1 MTRITLNPNCNL
13 KPWLYLSR
21 EHSYNVKQPQ
31 KITKQSQNHEVCEN
45 VWSSPIQNSREYM
58 NIGPGLKPRTYRWS
72 NRSLCVRCCK
82 VSSTRSNGCL
92 KFGDI
97 YPLDLKRVVDMHSSH
112 HLLLK
117 GSKTW
122 TKWRKDR
129 IANVVRRE
137 SKHKYY
143 MSMSG
148 QHNQIVTPLILR
160 QKYQKGS
167 FLEFFYQN
175 GSVLNLFTLGIYFF
189 FR

>member
-1 MTRITLNPNCNL
+1 
-13 KPWLYLSR
+13 
-21 EHSYNVKQPQ
+21 
-31 KITKQSQNHEVCEN
+31 
-45 VWSSPIQNSREYM
+45 M

-122 TKWRKDR
+122 TEWRKDR

-167 FLEFFYQN
+167 FLEFFYQEKRRETGVGTARGVGLREGKRGW
-175 GSVLNLFTLGIYFF
+175 GSSASQHTCQLGMT
-189 FR
+189 